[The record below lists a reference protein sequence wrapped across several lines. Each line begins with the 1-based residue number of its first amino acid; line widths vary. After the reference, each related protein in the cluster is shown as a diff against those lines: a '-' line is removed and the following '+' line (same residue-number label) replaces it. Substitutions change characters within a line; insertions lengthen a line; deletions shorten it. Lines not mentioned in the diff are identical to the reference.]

1 MEFEDDVS
9 LSPTSPVK
17 NEDVKPEP
25 DASNASSTEP
35 ANPADPG
42 AASEN
47 ATERVED
54 MDDDGLDLDTKN
66 QGQRV
71 MLVRLP
77 EYLIAKLQEN
87 RDELSGAD
95 LGKVFIPQGT
105 STSGPNSSGN
115 RMKLM
120 LNSGIEALNP
130 LPHRYDLN
138 ITNANAKNEYIMKEQ
153 EIRVAKGQGLENG
166 YRKVKKTALVG
177 HAVNECSLVADMNDP
192 NYKYVLEQRKIM
204 ELPNAER
211 QTTMLDSTAGV
222 GGAKYGATLRQQKA
236 SWRRQVLKKQIAK
249 NSTDGKAIRIPR
261 NELLDILFRAFE
273 ETPYWTVR
281 GLRERT
287 RQPEVYLRSVLESI
301 AILNKRGPYA
311 MKYGLKEEYKAL
323 QSSGASVESMVQQA
337 PSAPEGE
344 DLDDDEDIEME
355 VVEIA

>member
-9 LSPTSPVK
+9 LSPTSPELKAEAGAVK
-17 NEDVKPEP
+17 QEEAGEKGEDDVY
-25 DASNASSTEP
+25 
-35 ANPADPG
+35 
-42 AASEN
+42 
-47 ATERVED
+47 ED
-54 MDDDGLDLDTKN
+54 SLDLDTKN

-87 RDELSGAD
+87 RGELSGAD
-95 LGKVFIPQGT
+95 LGKVLIPQGAGT
-105 STSGPNSSGN
+105 DA
-115 RMKLM
+115 RKMRLL
-120 LNSGIEALNP
+120 LNTGISALNP
-130 LPHRYDLN
+130 LPHQYDLN
-138 ITNANAKNEYIMKEQ
+138 ITNQNVRNEYIMKEQ
-153 EIRVAKGQGLENG
+153 DFRVSKGADAGSGVRRL
-166 YRKVKKTALVG
+166 KKTALVG
-177 HAVNECSLVADMNDP
+177 HAVNECTLVADVADS
-192 NYKYVLEQRKIM
+192 NYKYVLEQRKLM

-211 QTTMLDSTAGV
+211 QTTMLDSLAGV

-261 NELLDILFRAFE
+261 NELLDMLFRAFE
-273 ETPYWTVR
+273 ETPYWTVK

-337 PSAPEGE
+337 PRAPEGQDGADDGE
-344 DLDDDEDIEME
+344 RARDDDDDDLEME

>member
-17 NEDVKPEP
+17 TEDVKPGTGAG
-25 DASNASSTEP
+25 DAGTTGAANS
-35 ANPADPG
+35 ANPGPSAGQG
-42 AASEN
+42 A
-47 ATERVED
+47 ERVED

-77 EYLIAKLQEN
+77 EYLITKLHEN
-87 RDELSGAD
+87 RGELSGAD
-95 LGKVFIPQGT
+95 LGKVLIPQGT
-105 STSGPNSSGN
+105 NTSGPNSFQN
-115 RMKLM
+115 KMKLV
-120 LNSGIEALNP
+120 LNSGIEVLTP
-130 LPHRYDLN
+130 LPHHYDLN
-138 ITNANAKNEYIMKEQ
+138 ITNPNVKNEYIMKEQ
-153 EIRVAKGQGLENG
+153 EIRVAKGPTLENG

-204 ELPNAER
+204 ELPNADR

-261 NELLDILFRAFE
+261 NELLDILFRSFE

-337 PSAPEGE
+337 PSGPEGE
-344 DLDDDEDIEME
+344 DLEDDEDIEME